1 MLSCII
7 IEGRRHNMI
16 FVSKEHYFVNGW
28 DCRKCGKMT
37 EHLKEGRGKDAKLIC
52 TLCGS

>member
-1 MLSCII
+1 MLNAYGNWEFI
-7 IEGRRHNMI
+7 RMI
-16 FVSKEHYFVNGW
+16 FVAKEHYFSNGW

-52 TLCGS
+52 VEFEA